1 MMIRNL
7 LQHPE
12 FPAFRQGWAPE
23 DIRETFFKCT
33 KWQLEETM
41 DPINCPYH
49 YFCDST
55 NPGNYPPAVDILV
68 VCLTMVSYLAMLI
81 SIITEI
87 YGATERTCLVQLCKR
102 CLLPSGPISLPL
114 LLLVLAKGQRIN
126 TLIQISRVGPSILQL
141 IRISAL
147 VFNNAA
153 EKNDIKYAFYS
164 ASTISGILH
173 ASLYLDSTI
182 LPYYTGFDA
191 LVSSTFSGECIS
203 CVCRKEVLIVGGKL
217 VPYRGWSLTSFLVVG
232 TICVSIICRLSKE
245 YEREA
250 KLIKTVL
257 ENLGWIFIAMDCVRL
272 IENSPPERSLSCV
285 AALSG
290 LFVLICLHVIRK
302 ACTWLKEWNSRCKRK
317 ITNSQGKDQYC
328 KNIL

>member
-12 FPAFRQGWAPE
+12 FPAFRQGWVPE

-33 KWQLEETM
+33 RWQLEETM

-55 NPGNYPPAVDILV
+55 NP
-68 VCLTMVSYLAMLI
+68 
-81 SIITEI
+81 
-87 YGATERTCLVQLCKR
+87 
-102 CLLPSGPISLPL
+102 
-114 LLLVLAKGQRIN
+114 
-126 TLIQISRVGPSILQL
+126 
-141 IRISAL
+141 
-147 VFNNAA
+147 A

-182 LPYYTGFDA
+182 LPFYTGFDA
-191 LVSSTFSGECIS
+191 LVSSTFS
-203 CVCRKEVLIVGGKL
+203 
-217 VPYRGWSLTSFLVVG
+217 VVG
-232 TICVSIICRLSKE
+232 TICVSTICRLSKE
-245 YEREA
+245 YERAA

-257 ENLGWIFIAMDCVRL
+257 ENL
-272 IENSPPERSLSCV
+272 
-285 AALSG
+285 ALSG

-302 ACTWLKEWNSRCKRK
+302 ACTWLKEWNSRLIIFIVKRGPHSCKWNRK
-317 ITNSQGKDQYC
+317 IVWDNG
-328 KNIL
+328 